1 MKVAYLQCVGGV
13 SGDMLLGA
21 LVDSGLPVEEL
32 NAELTK
38 LNVDGFSVSAERSE
52 RGGVTGT
59 HVMVHLDD
67 SAEHHD
73 QIADFIDVV
82 RGSDLPSRVVD
93 QSSEVFER
101 LAEAEAAA
109 HGVEPEQVHLHELGS
124 LDTLV
129 DVVGTAIGLDALGV
143 ERLYCSPLPTGS
155 GVVQSRH
162 GALPAPAPV
171 TSRLLEM
178 VRAPVVAPPGNAPD
192 AGEMITPTGAAIV
205 TTLATFDQPPM
216 TVERVGYGLGGR
228 DPAGYP
234 NVVAV
239 RIGELNELKVND
251 LVLLET
257 NIDDMTPEGLAYT
270 QERLLDLGARDVW
283 FTPIQMKKNRPA
295 TMLSALVTPVM
306 EQQALDVIMRET
318 TTLGVRARPVSRYEA
333 DREVVEVETSL
344 GAVKVK
350 IKRLDGKPVSVSPE
364 YEDCRRVALARS
376 KPLNDVVRIVQN
388 EAVAKLL

>member
-109 HGVEPEQVHLHELGS
+109 HGVEPEQVRLHELGS

-388 EAVAKLL
+388 EAVAKLV